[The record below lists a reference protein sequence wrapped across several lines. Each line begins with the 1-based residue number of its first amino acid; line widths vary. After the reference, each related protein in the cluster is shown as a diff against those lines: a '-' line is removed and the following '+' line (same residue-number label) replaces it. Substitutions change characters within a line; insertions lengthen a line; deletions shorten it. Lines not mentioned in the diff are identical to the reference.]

1 MNLRLALASAA
12 LAWAHPG
19 WAQPVTGPYVSLAA
33 GANVPYAVNYNYA
46 AVQDFGDAPYAGP
59 AGRFVFRPSYA
70 GLAAIGYGFGDGV
83 RIELGGD
90 FLRATAHKDDKASFG
105 DYGGLYPWQTRTIG
119 GANTYGPMVN
129 LLYDFPARLPLYPY
143 LGAGAGYQWMKLSR
157 RINDNAGFYDT
168 IEGTRGSFAYDIVA
182 GLAYPLPGERGV
194 SLTAQYSFM
203 QLVEH
208 RNYAT
213 SFPAVGGPYDGPN
226 RFGQDAAH
234 IFVFGVRYQLSGL

>member
-157 RINDNAGFYDT
+157 RSIASCSWWSAGIT
-168 IEGTRGSFAYDIVA
+168 PHRSRRWGGHMTGRTGLGRTR
-182 GLAYPLPGERGV
+182 R
-194 SLTAQYSFM
+194 
-203 QLVEH
+203 
-208 RNYAT
+208 
-213 SFPAVGGPYDGPN
+213 
-226 RFGQDAAH
+226 
-234 IFVFGVRYQLSGL
+234 IFLCLG